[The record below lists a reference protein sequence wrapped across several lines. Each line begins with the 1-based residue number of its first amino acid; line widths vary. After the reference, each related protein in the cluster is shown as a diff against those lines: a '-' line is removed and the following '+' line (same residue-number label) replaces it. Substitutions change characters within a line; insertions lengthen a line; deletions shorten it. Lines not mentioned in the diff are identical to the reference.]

1 MCVGMLEQFCE
12 EPMYKYSLATA
23 FILSSA
29 SVAISGGFELQT
41 LDTSAM
47 YESGGYASLSTA
59 NLNSK
64 LNGVGADGKKVKTL
78 KDQSFSNFSVKGDIA
93 GISIGLVTY
102 RSGAIQMSGDSD
114 ANFVGSYAPSVNANL
129 DTVAFLAKYPLNKSF
144 DIIGGFKQN
153 NLSSFNLTNIYGSY
167 DINAKSNNSYVLG
180 AAYSIPEIALR
191 AELLVQPNSKLST
204 TGSYTSTA
212 IGAIPANVP
221 GTVSAVVKQP
231 DMLTL
236 NFQTGIA
243 ADTLLKAS
251 VHQAKWGSSQVTADV
266 TTASAAINTAAAVA
280 SEFSDSTKYTIGVGR
295 KFSENLSG
303 SISYN
308 QEAGGGSTSTSPF
321 TMSNGSKAVS
331 AGLQYSLENMN
342 ISLGVSHTMFND
354 VTVQPTTPG
363 VPALSY
369 TGNSATTFG
378 VKVAFA
384 F

>member
-1 MCVGMLEQFCE
+1 MCVGMLEQLCE
-12 EPMYKYSLATA
+12 ELMYKYSLATA
-23 FILSSA
+23 FILSSV

-93 GISIGLVTY
+93 GASIGLVTY

-114 ANFVGSYAPSVNANL
+114 ATFAGSYAPSVNANI
-129 DTVAFLAKYPLNKSF
+129 DTIALLAKYKVDESF
-144 DIIGGFKQN
+144 DLIGGIKQN
-153 NLSSFNLTNIYGSY
+153 NLSAFNLTSIYGSY
-167 DINAKSNNSYVLG
+167 DINSKSNNSYVLG
-180 AAYSIPEIALR
+180 GAYSIPEIALR
-191 AELLVQPNSKLST
+191 AELLVQPASKM
-204 TGSYTSTA
+204 STA
-212 IGAIPANVP
+212 GSFAGSALVGNAP
-221 GTVSAVVKQP
+221 GTVSANIKQP
-231 DMLTL
+231 EMVTL

-243 ADTLLKAS
+243 ANTLLRAS
-251 VHQAKWGSSQVTADV
+251 VHQAKWGSAQVNADV
-266 TTASAAINTAAAVA
+266 TTGSAGVDAAAAVA
-280 SEFSDSTKYTIGVGR
+280 SEFGDSTKYTIGVGR
-295 KFSENLSG
+295 KFSKNLSG

-308 QEAGGGSTSTSPF
+308 QEAGGGATSTSSF

-331 AGLQYSLENMN
+331 AGMQYSLENMN